1 MQLYSKKNRISE
13 QHIKADQR
21 SMERVPENLWFKCPK
36 CKRNIYH
43 DDLGI
48 YKTCPYCEYG
58 FRIGARERL
67 EWLVDDF
74 DEFHEQIP
82 EQDPLKFPGYLEKIK
97 DCQNTT
103 EIDESILTGI
113 AQIEDEKFA
122 LGIMDPGFIMGSL
135 GSVTGEKIVRLFKK
149 AISQKLPVVL
159 FSSSGGARM
168 QEGIYSLMQMQK
180 ITQAIK
186 AHSNAR
192 LFYLSVLTDPTTG
205 GVTASFASQAD
216 IILAEPKAL
225 IGFAGR
231 RVIEQTMHQKI
242 ADDLQSAETLM
253 KNGLIDDI
261 VPRKYQKN
269 VIKQLLQLNCKGQS
283 YGIK

>member
-1 MQLYSKKNRISE
+1 MKLYENKSQLSE
-13 QHIKADQR
+13 SHIKADQEA
-21 SMERVPENLWFKCPK
+21 MDRVPDGLWMTCPK
-36 CKRNIYH
+36 CHQIFLNEKMGKYR
-43 DDLGI
+43 
-48 YKTCPYCEYG
+48 TCPYCDYG
-58 FRIGARERL
+58 FRTSSRKRVD
-67 EWLVDDF
+67 WLVDDF
-74 DEFHEQIP
+74 VEILNDIDETNPIDFQ
-82 EQDPLKFPGYLEKIK
+82 GYEEKIK
-97 DCQNTT
+97 QCR
-103 EIDESILTGI
+103 EKSGIDESILTGI
-113 AQIEDEKFA
+113 ASIGNQKFA
-122 LGIMDPGFIMGSL
+122 LGIMDPDFIMGSL
-135 GSVTGEKIVRLFKK
+135 GSVTGEKITRLFEFATKK
-149 AISQKLPVVL
+149 GLPVVL
-159 FSSSGGARM
+159 FTLSGGARM